1 LDNLEF
7 MVEIKICG
15 IKREKDLKTIIDLNV
30 SWAGFVFYNKSVRAI
45 NRNDQIKLFKTAK
58 NKIGIVALFVNPEDT
73 LIEEVTT
80 LIKPDLIQ
88 LHGSETPDRCKDIK
102 FKTGIPVMK
111 AIQLNN
117 IENLKTVSAYENK
130 VDRLLFDA
138 KLTEAKL
145 RGISTKPFEWQIVK
159 HYEGKKEWMLA
170 GGLNSNNIEN
180 AIKESGAKAVD
191 VSGGVEIS
199 PGIKSKKL
207 IKKFIGCANE
217 INL

>member
-1 LDNLEF
+1 

-15 IKREKDLKTIIDLNV
+15 IKREIDLKTIIDLNV
-30 SWAGFVFYNKSVRAI
+30 SWAGFVFYNKSVRSI
-45 NRNDQIKLFKTAK
+45 NRNDQIKLFKIAK
-58 NKIGIVALFVNPEDT
+58 NKIGIVALFVDPKDI
-73 LIEEVTT
+73 LIEEVAS

-111 AIQLNN
+111 VIQLNK
-117 IENLKTVSAYENK
+117 IENLKIASAYENK

-138 KLTEAKL
+138 KLTEEKL
-145 RGISTKPFEWQIVK
+145 RGINTKPFEWQIVK
-159 HYEGKKEWMLA
+159 HYEGNKDWMLA
-170 GGLNSNNIEN
+170 GGLNSNNIED
-180 AIKESGAKAVD
+180 AIKLSGAKAVD

-207 IKKFIGCANE
+207 IKKFISCANE
-217 INL
+217 SNL